1 MFKEKSSKKKYISD
15 NNEVFTLDAMHNNII
30 KKFELTNKD
39 KENYKILLLDLEAQS
54 NLIMENI
61 ETYKSIHTNDKEY
74 VNNLWTSNII
84 IREKII
90 ELKNNIKELDS
101 YNEVEYYKNTSYILF
116 QYYDTVEKQSNI
128 SNTHTSISNGI
139 CISSSELLSRQPKI
153 YKNDSK
159 KKRSSVSATTI
170 NVLDALNNLNMEN
183 NLISDNKR
191 HEHIDNNK
199 SNNCLNSPYSFSN
212 FSNFSNFTNFTNFN
226 SPQNL
231 NPNTS
236 ATNYQNNEN
245 NQNNQNIYN
254 YSNSISSVKENM
266 IDKSSLVDKYMS
278 IINKKYV
285 RNVEEEDIEICKN
298 CKNQMTCLQHDAII
312 ICNICGYQ
320 ELLLVEQNRPIL
332 KQNTKDTSHFSY
344 KRINH
349 FREWCNQVQGKESTD
364 IPDEIFEKILT
375 EIKKEKIVDTK
386 TITYNKMR
394 DILKRL
400 RINKYYEHINY
411 IINRINGI
419 PTPQFS
425 QELEDKLCNMFRNI
439 QAPFLKHCPK
449 DRKNFLSYSYVLYKF
464 FQILGLN
471 EYLKYFPLLKSRE
484 KLYVQDQIW
493 KKICLELNYEIIPS
507 L

>member
-1 MFKEKSSKKKYISD
+1 MFKEKSSKKKYICD

-39 KENYKILLLDLEAQS
+39 KENYKILLQDLEAQS
-54 NLIMENI
+54 NLIMNNI
-61 ETYKSIHTNDKEY
+61 EAYKNIHSGDKEY

-101 YNEVEYYKNTSYILF
+101 YNEVEYYKSTSYILF

-128 SNTHTSISNGI
+128 SNTHTSISNGV

-170 NVLDALNNLNMEN
+170 NVLDALNNLSSEN
-183 NLISDNKR
+183 NLGCVSCISGGSGGNT
-191 HEHIDNNK
+191 NN
-199 SNNCLNSPYSFSN
+199 SNSLLGGSQNTSCPSPY
-212 FSNFSNFTNFTNFN
+212 
-226 SPQNL
+226 
-231 NPNTS
+231 PNIS
-236 ATNYQNNEN
+236 A
-245 NQNNQNIYN
+245 
-254 YSNSISSVKENM
+254 KNM

>member
-39 KENYKILLLDLEAQS
+39 KENYKILLCDLELQS

-61 ETYKSIHTNDKEY
+61 ETYKNLQDKEY
-74 VNNLWTSNII
+74 INNLWTSNII

-101 YNEVEYYKNTSYILF
+101 YNEIEYYKNTSYILF

-128 SNTHTSISNGI
+128 SNTHASISNGI

-170 NVLDALNNLNMEN
+170 NVLDALNNLNIENIENIEN
-183 NLISDNKR
+183 NLISDNKQSKNSDLNNTYDCSANYK
-191 HEHIDNNK
+191 DN
-199 SNNCLNSPYSFSN
+199 
-212 FSNFSNFTNFTNFN
+212 
-226 SPQNL
+226 
-231 NPNTS
+231 
-236 ATNYQNNEN
+236 
-245 NQNNQNIYN
+245 
-254 YSNSISSVKENM
+254 V

-375 EIKKEKIVDTK
+375 EIKKEKIIDTK

-425 QELEDKLCNMFRNI
+425 QDLEDKLCNMFRNI

>member
-1 MFKEKSSKKKYISD
+1 MFKEKSSKKKYNSD
-15 NNEVFTLDAMHNNII
+15 NNDVFTLDAMHNNII

-39 KENYKILLLDLEAQS
+39 KEIYKILLDDFEMQS
-54 NLIMENI
+54 NLIIENI
-61 ETYKSIHTNDKEY
+61 ELSKNICDKEY
-74 VNNLWTSNII
+74 INNLWSSNII

-90 ELKNNIKELDS
+90 ELKNNIKELETYS
-101 YNEVEYYKNTSYILF
+101 EVEYYNNTSYILF

-128 SNTHTSISNGI
+128 SNTHASISNGI

-170 NVLDALNNLNMEN
+170 NVLDALNNLNIDN
-183 NLISDNKR
+183 CLISDNKQSNY
-191 HEHIDNNK
+191 NNV
-199 SNNCLNSPYSFSN
+199 NNINDIN
-212 FSNFSNFTNFTNFN
+212 NINDVNNINNNTN
-226 SPQNL
+226 
-231 NPNTS
+231 
-236 ATNYQNNEN
+236 E
-245 NQNNQNIYN
+245 
-254 YSNSISSVKENM
+254 YSNSTKDNV

-312 ICNICGYQ
+312 ICDKCGYQ

-386 TITYNKMR
+386 SITYNKMR

-464 FQILGLN
+464 FQILGLH